1 MPGKKGGKGG
11 KKARRGKKTGGNA
24 SEQRR
29 MLTSDGPQQRYA
41 QALKMLGDRRIQA
54 NVYNPQKNVWEEK
67 LIHVRGKFR
76 KRVWINV
83 GDYVLVSTRDFESGA
98 NGLPLSGLED
108 DDKLQF
114 GGDVIHKYEA
124 PEVKKLVKMGEF
136 PLEDDDSEDLHDRF
150 DFVSDDSDEDPFGED
165 KPPRPE
171 VAPQQRKINIPSSD
185 SEDSVD
191 VEKMTKAELEAALDD
206 L

>member
-1 MPGKKGGKGG
+1 MPGKKGDKGG
-11 KKARRGKKTGGNA
+11 KKVRRGKKTGGNA
-24 SEQRR
+24 TQERR

-54 NVYNPQKNVWEEK
+54 NVYNPETKLWEEK

-83 GDYVLVSTRDFESGA
+83 GDYVLVSTREFETGGSG
-98 NGLPLSGLED
+98 SED
-108 DDKLQF
+108 DADEKLQF
-114 GGDVIHKYEA
+114 GGDVIHKYE
-124 PEVKKLVKMGEF
+124 PQEIKKLVKMGEF
-136 PLEDDDSEDLHDRF
+136 TLDDDDSEDLHDRF
-150 DFVSDDSDEDPFGED
+150 DFVSEDSEEDPFGDNED
-165 KPPRPE
+165 KPPRQE
-171 VAPQQRKINIPSSD
+171 VAPQRRKMEMPTSD

-191 VEKMTKAELEAALDD
+191 VENMTKAELAAALDD